1 MEHVAPNQLIVMM
14 IGGFIFEWIPFA
26 HYLVAC

>member
-14 IGGFIFEWIPFA
+14 ISGFIFEWIPFA